1 MSTPPP
7 TPLPSS
13 YLRYLPA
20 IFSGPDSTF
29 ASHYLKIFEKI
40 LTGIDDDTLA
50 GQRGIQELL
59 ASNVIG
65 NLFYPRLS
73 FLFDPADTTF
83 IPPISSAPPDQEAAI
98 LADLQRYIG
107 VPTPANP
114 TRAFAGSP
122 RSQPSTEDAIEAWL
136 SGFLNWL
143 SGWVDL
149 TPDDSW
155 SIDKKRTVLAQILAL
170 YRLRGTPQGLGFL
183 IDLLLDLPLTIVGIT
198 YQPPQDGHTSGTTT
212 PIEGKVTVTVSNPT
226 PPGIAVNDDAGKTF
240 VVRDAYTRGEPVV
253 SGYMPWFFNV
263 LITLPNASNPNF
275 ILTRDNVQTI
285 LRLKQQLQQI
295 LMRAKPAATR
305 FAIDILPSMQLQAPS
320 PQTQVCNAS
329 TLGYNTLLG
338 LPKH

>member
-1 MSTPPP
+1 MSTPSS
-7 TPLPSS
+7 LPSS

-20 IFSGPDSTF
+20 LYSGPDSAF
-29 ASHYLKIFEKI
+29 VGHYLKIFEKV
-40 LTGIDDDTLA
+40 LTGIDDDTLE

-59 ASNVIG
+59 ASQVIG

-73 FLFDPADTTF
+73 FLFDPANTEF
-83 IPPISSAPPDQEAAI
+83 IPPISGAPPDRKAAI

-122 RSQPSTEDAIEAWL
+122 RSQPTSEDAIETWL

-149 TPDDSW
+149 TPDDGW
-155 SIDKKRTVLAQILAL
+155 SIDKKRTVLAQVLAL

-183 IDLLLDLPLTIVGIT
+183 VDLLLDLPLTITGIV
-198 YQPPQDGHTSGTTT
+198 YQPPQDGQHAGTTA
-212 PIEGKVTVTVSNPT
+212 PIEGNVTVTISNPA
-226 PPGIAVNDDAGKTF
+226 PPGIAVNDEARKTF
-240 VVRDAYTRGEPVV
+240 VVRDRYV
-253 SGYMPWFFNV
+253 SGDPVISGYLPWFFSV

-285 LRLKQQLQQI
+285 LRLKEQLQQL

-305 FAIDILPSMQLQAPS
+305 FEIDILPSMQLQAPS

-338 LPKH
+338 LPGN

>member
-1 MSTPPP
+1 MSTPSS

-13 YLRYLPA
+13 YLRYLPTVYG
-20 IFSGPDSTF
+20 GPDSTF
-29 ASHYLKIFEKI
+29 VGHYLKIFEKI

-59 ASNVIG
+59 ASKVIG
-65 NLFYPRLS
+65 NLFYPRAS
-73 FLFDPADTTF
+73 FLFDPADTAF
-83 IPPISSAPPDQEAAI
+83 IPPISGAPPDQKAAI

-122 RSQPSTEDAIEAWL
+122 RSQSSAENAIEAWL
-136 SGFLNWL
+136 SGLLNWL
-143 SGWVDL
+143 AGWVEL

-183 IDLLLDLPLTIVGIT
+183 VNLLLDLPLTIIGIT
-198 YQPPQDGHTSGTTT
+198 YKPPQDGQHSGTTT
-212 PIEGKVTVTVSNPT
+212 PIEGKVTVTISNPT
-226 PPGIAVNDDAGKTF
+226 PPGMDVNDEPRKTF
-240 VVRDAYTRGEPVV
+240 VLHDGYTRGDAVV

-285 LRLKQQLQQI
+285 LRLQQQLQQ
-295 LMRAKPAATR
+295 LLTRAKPAATR

-320 PQTQVCNAS
+320 PQTQICNAS
-329 TLGYNTLLG
+329 TLGHNTLLG
-338 LPKH
+338 LPKQ